1 METRSISLSKCG
13 LPCLWEKGGASKNTA
28 SATIICDFE
37 GYPKKAIFIHKKGN
51 IACAEHALIRIEVGD
66 TLIEV
71 TSVYNVSTIE
81 ILRITSIKKSERIAK
96 VIRIAYW
103 ANGSWDNAKIAAKY
117 RDAYEAAINKAGDF
131 HCRKP
136 YYVY

>member
-1 METRSISLSKCG
+1 METRSISLSKNG
-13 LPCLWEKGGASKNTA
+13 LPTMWEKGGAFKNTA

-37 GYPKKAIFIHKKGN
+37 GYPKRAIHTNKKGN
-51 IACAEHALIRIEVGD
+51 IACAEHALVRIEAGD

-71 TSVYNVSTIE
+71 TSIRNVSTIE
-81 ILRITSIKKSERIAK
+81 ILRIIGIKKSQLIAN

-103 ANGSWDNAKIAAKY
+103 ENGSWDNDKIAAKY
-117 RDAYEAAINKAGDF
+117 RDACEAAINKAGDF
-131 HCRKP
+131 HCRKT